1 MAEKKSKLQIWTE
14 YVAARLLLG
23 ILGLLPRR
31 AALFLSIFASRI
43 AHRLLSSLRLV
54 ANRNLEI
61 AFPGIADAEKK
72 RIVKGSFESLGR
84 VLGEVSQFHR
94 ITPAKL
100 EKLIEFQIDPEA
112 LAAHE
117 KAKAEGRGTIITT
130 GHIGNWELFVLA
142 YAALYHP
149 INYLARPIDNPLIEE
164 LTVSLRTRFGNRP
177 IDKTNSA
184 MMASKI
190 LREGGILGI
199 LADVNAHPKE
209 GVFVPFFGVAA
220 CTSSGAATLALRT
233 NSIIVPMCAV
243 WKEEEQRYIAVHGPV
258 IEPVQTGD
266 RKRDIVE
273 TTALFTAEFEKF
285 VRAYPDQW
293 LWIHKRWKTR
303 PPGEKELY

>member
-1 MAEKKSKLQIWTE
+1 MAKKSKPQIWLE
-14 YVAARLLLG
+14 YLAARLLLG
-23 ILGLLPRR
+23 MLGLLPRSASLFFSILAAR
-31 AALFLSIFASRI
+31 A
-43 AHRLLSSLRLV
+43 AHRLLRSLRRV

-61 AFPGIADAEKK
+61 AFPGIGDAEKK

-94 ITPAKL
+94 VTPAKL

-117 KAKAEGRGTIITT
+117 KAKVEGRGTIITT

-149 INYLARPIDNPLIEE
+149 INYLARAIDNPLIEE
-164 LTVSLRTRFGNRP
+164 MTVSIRTRFGNRP

-209 GVFVPFFGVAA
+209 GVFVPFFGVQA

-243 WKEEEQRYIAVHGPV
+243 WKEDEKRYIAIHGPV

-273 TTALFTAEFEKF
+273 TTARFTTEFEKF
-285 VRAYPDQW
+285 IRAYPDQW

-303 PPGEKELY
+303 PPGEPELY